1 MTSPALRSRY
11 LTDSV
16 STASPARLL
25 VMLYDRLVLDLAHA
39 ETALRG
45 GDRESASTRV
55 QHAQEIILELRASLD
70 LTVWDGAANLAAIY
84 DFLLTELIGA
94 NVAGDAGRIA
104 VTKSLVEPLAEA
116 WREAAS
122 MTTSAAAGTASLGAV
137 S

>member
-39 ETALRG
+39 ETALRD
-45 GDRESASTRV
+45 GDREAASARV

-70 LTVWDGAANLAAIY
+70 LTVWEGAANLAAIY

-104 VTKSLVEPLAEA
+104 VAKGLVEPLAEA

-122 MTTSAAAGTASLGAV
+122 ITTSTAAAAATLGAV

>member
-39 ETALRG
+39 EVALGRG
-45 GDRESASTRV
+45 EREQASGRV
-55 QHAQEIILELRASLD
+55 QHAQEIIIELRSSLD
-70 LTVWDGAANLAAIY
+70 LTAWEGAANLAQIY
-84 DFLLTELIGA
+84 DFALMELVGA
-94 NVAGDAGRIA
+94 NIAGDAARIA
-104 VTKSLVEPLAEA
+104 ACKGLFEPLAEA

-122 MTTSAAAGTASLGAV
+122 AVVPVLGAAG
-137 S
+137 